1 MTNQIKLKRY
11 KPFYRST
18 GSIYKYKNWYIE
30 DTGINWTVRRGNEKS
45 YQFKSLKD
53 AKLFLKTEDDDK

>member
-1 MTNQIKLKRY
+1 MNNQIKLKRY
-11 KPFYRST
+11 KPFYKST

-45 YQFKSLKD
+45 YQFAYLKD
-53 AKLFLKTEDDDK
+53 VRVFLNKIDNDK